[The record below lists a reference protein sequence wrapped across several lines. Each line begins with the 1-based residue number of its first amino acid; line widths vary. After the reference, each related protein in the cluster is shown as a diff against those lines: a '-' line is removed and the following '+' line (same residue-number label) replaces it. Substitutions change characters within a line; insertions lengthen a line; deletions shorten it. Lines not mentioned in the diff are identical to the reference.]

1 MRPASSSLSHRPWS
15 TRSADLLFPVTPTPM
30 RWEKWCNSALPEA
43 RQTIDSDPGSL
54 EYLPFALYC
63 TFPRSQP
70 DPVDNELRDTFVQLG
85 AMEAGRRPRSE
96 EHTSELQ

>member
-1 MRPASSSLSHRPWS
+1 
-15 TRSADLLFPVTPTPM
+15 M

-54 EYLPFALYC
+54 EYLPFALYS

-85 AMEAGRRPRSE
+85 DMEAGRRPAP
-96 EHTSELQ
+96 